1 MNMIVEE
8 TGTLKKDAERHDGSH
23 PGVELPF
30 LISTVCVDC
39 PNTLGIINPIIAT
52 VSMEMMTIF
61 TSIEFC
67 TEK

>member
-1 MNMIVEE
+1 MIVEE

-52 VSMEMMTIF
+52 VSMETMMIF
-61 TSIEFC
+61 TDIESIAS
-67 TEK
+67 K